1 MRNGTVTTFIL
12 LGLTDDPELQGL
24 IFIFL
29 FLTYTLSL
37 TRNLT
42 IITLTFV
49 DSHLKTP
56 MHFSLKNFFLEI
68 SLTSSYIPRYLYST
82 ATDDRVNTYNVVSFK
97 YLLRTSVEQ
106 QNFFCWPPCP
116 VTVTWPSAN
125 PCTMWPSWAAVCR
138 ILIIFCWMAGLCV
151 LIPPLRSEVAQS
163 CPTLSYPMDYSLTG
177 SSIHGIFQARI
188 LEWVAISFFRGSSRP
203 RDRTQV
209 SRIVGSRFT
218 VWATREVPE
227 PEFKSKILWL

>member
-1 MRNGTVTTFIL
+1 MRNGTVTTFVL

-42 IITLTFV
+42 IITLPFV
-49 DSHLKTP
+49 DSHLQTP
-56 MHFSLKNFFLEI
+56 MDFSLKNFFLEI

-125 PCTMWPSWAAVCR
+125 PCTM
-138 ILIIFCWMAGLCV
+138 
-151 LIPPLRSEVAQS
+151 
-163 CPTLSYPMDYSLTG
+163 
-177 SSIHGIFQARI
+177 
-188 LEWVAISFFRGSSRP
+188 
-203 RDRTQV
+203 
-209 SRIVGSRFT
+209 
-218 VWATREVPE
+218 
-227 PEFKSKILWL
+227 